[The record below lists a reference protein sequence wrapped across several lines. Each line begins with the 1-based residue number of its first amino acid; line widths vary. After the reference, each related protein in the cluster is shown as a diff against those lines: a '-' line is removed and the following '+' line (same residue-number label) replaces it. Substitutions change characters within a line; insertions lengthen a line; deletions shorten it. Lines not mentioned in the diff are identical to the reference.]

1 MATVKGLGVVFG
13 QTSTGVIIKTVADA
27 TPTSW
32 TTVDHS
38 VVGAAG
44 GRWRFNSQGV
54 TKAAETVQL
63 RDEAGATIGQV
74 ISDKNREVSL
84 TCYPTGDTLARAKT
98 SNVLPAI
105 GDRCIVK
112 EPFASNTYDA
122 DIGSKASGSSYRYHH
137 YLVTSASKSKSQTDV
152 ASFDVTLQR
161 WDANNETTHGVGG
174 AADVTTAVQNSTTIT

>member
-13 QTSTGVIIKTVADA
+13 QSSTGVILKTVASSSA
-27 TPTSW
+27 GAY

-54 TKAAETVQL
+54 TKSAETVQL
-63 RDEAGATIGQV
+63 IDEAGATIGQV
-74 ISDKNREVSL
+74 IHDKNREVSL
-84 TCYPTGDTLARAKT
+84 TCYPTGTTLAKAVAG
-98 SNVLPAI
+98 NVLPGI

-112 EPFASNTYDA
+112 EPHAANTYDA
-122 DIGSKASGSSYRYHH
+122 DIGSKAESTSYRYHH

-152 ASFDVTLQR
+152 VSFDVTLQR
-161 WDANNETTHGVGG
+161 WDANNETTG
-174 AADVTTAVQNSTTIT
+174 ADASSAVQDSTTLA

>member
-13 QTSTGVIIKTVADA
+13 QSSSGVILKTVASSSA
-27 TPTSW
+27 GAY

-63 RDEAGATIGQV
+63 TDEAGATIGQV

-98 SNVLPAI
+98 SNVLPGI

-112 EPFASNTYDA
+112 EPFVANTYDA
-122 DIGSKASGSSYRYHH
+122 DIGSKASGTDYHYHH

-152 ASFDVTLQR
+152 VSFDVTLQR
-161 WDANNETTHGVGG
+161 WDSNNETTG
-174 AADVTTAVQNSTTIT
+174 ADASSAVQDSTTLT

>member
-1 MATVKGLGVVFG
+1 MSTVKGLGVVFG
-13 QTSTGVIIKTVADA
+13 QSSTGVIIKTVASA

-38 VVGAAG
+38 VVGATD

-74 ISDKNREVSL
+74 ISDKNQEVAL
-84 TCYPTGDTLARAKT
+84 TCYPTADTLARAKT
-98 SNVLPAI
+98 SNALPKI

-112 EPFASNTYDA
+112 EPHAANSYDA
-122 DIGSKASGSSYRYHH
+122 DIGSKASGTSYRYHN
-137 YLVTSASKSKSQTDV
+137 YLVTSASKAKSQTDV
-152 ASFDVTLQR
+152 VSFDVTLQR
-161 WDANNETTHGVGG
+161 WDGNNETTGD
-174 AADVTTAVQNSTTIT
+174 DVSRAVQNSTTIA

>member
-13 QTSTGVIIKTVADA
+13 QSSSGVILKTVASSSA
-27 TPTSW
+27 GAY

-38 VVGAAG
+38 IVGAAG

-63 RDEAGATIGQV
+63 KDEAGATIGQV

-98 SNVLPAI
+98 SNVLPGI

-112 EPFASNTYDA
+112 EPFVANTYDA
-122 DIGSKASGSSYRYHH
+122 DIGSKASGTDYHYHH

-152 ASFDVTLQR
+152 VSFDVTLQR
-161 WDANNETTHGVGG
+161 WDSNNETTG
-174 AADVTTAVQNSTTIT
+174 ADASSAVQDSTTLA

>member
-13 QTSTGVIIKTVADA
+13 QTSTGVIIKTVANA

-38 VVGAAG
+38 VAGAAG

-84 TCYPTGDTLARAKT
+84 TCYPTADTLARAKT
-98 SNVLPAI
+98 SNALPAI

-112 EPFASNTYDA
+112 EPHAANSYDA

-137 YLVTSASKSKSQTDV
+137 YIVTGASKSKSQSDV
-152 ASFDVTLQR
+152 VSFDVTLQR
-161 WDANNETTHGVGG
+161 WDANNETTG
-174 AADVTTAVQNSTTIT
+174 DDTSRAVQNSTTIT

>member
-13 QTSTGVIIKTVADA
+13 QSSSGVILKTVASSSA
-27 TPTSW
+27 GAY

-63 RDEAGATIGQV
+63 KDEAGATIGQV

-98 SNVLPAI
+98 SNVLPGI

-112 EPFASNTYDA
+112 EPFVANTYDA
-122 DIGSKASGSSYRYHH
+122 DIGSKASGTDYHYHH

-152 ASFDVTLQR
+152 VSFDVTLQR
-161 WDANNETTHGVGG
+161 WDSNNETTG
-174 AADVTTAVQNSTTIT
+174 ADASSAVQDSTTLT

>member
-27 TPTSW
+27 TPTAW

-74 ISDKNREVSL
+74 ISDKNQEVSL
-84 TCYPTGDTLARAKT
+84 TCYPTADTLARAKT
-98 SNVLPAI
+98 SNVLPKI

-112 EPFASNTYDA
+112 EPTSGNDV
-122 DIGSKASGSSYRYHH
+122 DIGSESGSGYNYHN

-152 ASFDVTLQR
+152 VSFDVTLQR
-161 WDANNETTHGVGG
+161 WDGNNETTGD
-174 AADVTTAVQNSTTIT
+174 DVSRAVQNSTTIA

>member
-13 QTSTGVIIKTVADA
+13 QSSTGVIIKTVADA
-27 TPTSW
+27 TPTAW

-63 RDEAGATIGQV
+63 KDEAGATIGQV
-74 ISDKNREVSL
+74 ISDKNQEVSL

-98 SNVLPAI
+98 SNVLPKI

-112 EPFASNTYDA
+112 EPTSGNDG
-122 DIGSKASGSSYRYHH
+122 DIGSKASGTSYKYHN
-137 YLVTSASKSKSQTDV
+137 YLVTSASKAKSQTDV
-152 ASFDVTLQR
+152 VSFDVTLQR
-161 WDANNETTHGVGG
+161 WDGNNETTGD
-174 AADVTTAVQNSTTIT
+174 DVSRAVQNSTTIA

>member
-13 QTSTGVIIKTVADA
+13 QSSTGVIIKTVASSSA
-27 TPTSW
+27 GTYTSN
-32 TTVDHS
+32 DFS
-38 VVGAAG
+38 SASGAK

-63 RDEAGATIGQV
+63 KDEAGATIGQV

-84 TCYPTGDTLARAKT
+84 TCYPTGSTLAKAKAG
-98 SNVLPAI
+98 NVLPMI

-112 EPFASNTYDA
+112 EPHAANTYDA

-137 YLVTSASKSKSQTDV
+137 YLVTGASKSKSQTDV
-152 ASFDVTLQR
+152 VSFDVTLQR
-161 WDANNETTHGVGG
+161 WDANNETTG
-174 AADVTTAVQNSTTIT
+174 ADASSAVQDSTTLA

>member
-13 QTSTGVIIKTVADA
+13 QSSTGVIIKTVASSSA
-27 TPTSW
+27 SGY

-63 RDEAGATIGQV
+63 KDEAGATIGQV

-84 TCYPTGDTLARAKT
+84 TCYPTADTLARAKT
-98 SNVLPAI
+98 SNALPGI
-105 GDRCIVK
+105 GDMCIVK
-112 EPFASNTYDA
+112 EPHGANTYDG
-122 DIGSKASGSSYRYHH
+122 DIGSKASGTAYRFHH

-152 ASFDVTLQR
+152 VSFDVTLQR
-161 WDANNETTHGVGG
+161 WDANNETTG
-174 AADVTTAVQNSTTIT
+174 ADASLAVQDSTTLPEPP

>member
-13 QTSTGVIIKTVADA
+13 QSSTGVIIKTVASSSA
-27 TPTSW
+27 GAYVTS
-32 TTVDHS
+32 DFS
-38 VVGAAG
+38 SASGSK

-63 RDEAGATIGQV
+63 KDEAGATIGQV

-84 TCYPTGDTLARAKT
+84 TCYPTGTTLAKAKAG
-98 SNVLPAI
+98 NVLPGI

-112 EPFASNTYDA
+112 EPFVANTYDA
-122 DIGSKASGSSYRYHH
+122 DIGSKASGTDYHYHH

-152 ASFDVTLQR
+152 VSFDVTLQR
-161 WDANNETTHGVGG
+161 WDSNNETTG
-174 AADVTTAVQNSTTIT
+174 ADASSAVQDSTTLA

>member
-112 EPFASNTYDA
+112 EPYASNTYDA
-122 DIGSKASGSSYRYHH
+122 DIGSKASGSSYRYHN

-152 ASFDVTLQR
+152 VSFDVTLQR
-161 WDANNETTHGVGG
+161 WDANNETTHGVGD
-174 AADVTTAVQNSTTIT
+174 AADVTTAVQNTTTIT

>member
-13 QTSTGVIIKTVADA
+13 QSSSGVILKTVASSSA
-27 TPTSW
+27 GAY

-63 RDEAGATIGQV
+63 KDEAGATIGQV

-98 SNVLPAI
+98 SNVLPGI

-112 EPFASNTYDA
+112 EPFVANTYDA
-122 DIGSKASGSSYRYHH
+122 DIGSKASGSSYHYHH

-161 WDANNETTHGVGG
+161 WDANNETTG
-174 AADVTTAVQNSTTIT
+174 ADASSAVQDSTTLA

>member
-32 TTVDHS
+32 DTNSFDSATGS
-38 VVGAAG
+38 K

-74 ISDKNREVSL
+74 ISDKNQEVSL
-84 TCYPTGDTLARAKT
+84 TCYPTGSTLAKAKAG
-98 SNVLPAI
+98 NVLPKI

-112 EPFASNTYDA
+112 EPTSGNDA
-122 DIGSKASGSSYRYHH
+122 DIGSKSGSGYKYHN

-152 ASFDVTLQR
+152 VSFDVTLQR

-174 AADVTTAVQNSTTIT
+174 AADVTTAVQNSTTIA

>member
-13 QTSTGVIIKTVADA
+13 QSSTGVIIKTVASSSA
-27 TPTSW
+27 SGY

-63 RDEAGATIGQV
+63 KDEAGATIGQV

-84 TCYPTGDTLARAKT
+84 TCYPTADTLARAKT
-98 SNVLPAI
+98 SNALPGI

-112 EPFASNTYDA
+112 EPYATNTYDA
-122 DIGSKASGSSYRYHH
+122 DIGSKAESTSYRYHH

-161 WDANNETTHGVGG
+161 WDGNNETTGD
-174 AADVTTAVQNSTTIT
+174 DVSRAVQNSTTIT